1 MTVARNRACL
11 LGGLILLATTTVVP
25 FLSRQ
30 GQVLPIQWADL
41 ALTPLALTGQY
52 PGFWLLI
59 GLGVA
64 WVVLGLLWR
73 ERPDRPAL
81 WGGLIG
87 CLLVI

>member
-1 MTVARNRACL
+1 MTVTRNPACM
-11 LGGLILLATTTVVP
+11 LGGLTLLATTTVVP

-30 GQVLPIQWADL
+30 GQVLPIGRDDFALTAL
-41 ALTPLALTGQY
+41 ALTDQY

-59 GLGVA
+59 FLAVVWVALGVI
-64 WVVLGLLWR
+64 WR

-87 CLLVI
+87 CL